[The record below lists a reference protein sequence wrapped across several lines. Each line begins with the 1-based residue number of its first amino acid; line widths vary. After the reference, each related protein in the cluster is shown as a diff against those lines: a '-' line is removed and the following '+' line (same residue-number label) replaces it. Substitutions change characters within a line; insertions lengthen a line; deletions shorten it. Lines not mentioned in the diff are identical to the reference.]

1 MAPSRESSSE
11 THLQLLTPIPTNG
24 NQPTLSHGLIMGI
37 LDKAPYILNNDEV
50 ETLQRGMEDPDY
62 ITGYWLAPETGEP
75 GFFFDYNFTDKGAW
89 QKRMHMSSQSTVV
102 IIGGIGTGKT
112 LGVGMSAVVWCLT
125 TESFRFLNVAQK
137 EWQARLMY
145 DLVLERAEGTPLARL
160 ISSAPQ
166 RPYPKI
172 IFRFQIG
179 ARIYQSMM
187 EFMSVDR
194 DARGIFS
201 WRGDWIN
208 VEEAGLLDNLD
219 EIALNLSTR
228 LSGTTKRGRS
238 YVGRFSF
245 ISNPWDTPHL
255 WYLFD
260 LASGDPENNL
270 SMVLST
276 RENKN
281 VSDDQITQMLK
292 HIPPDER
299 SRFLDGLRP
308 EGKGNYFAKPHIYS
322 SEDSVADEVIRE
334 CIEKEKPG
342 YLLQDMQGCGV
353 ISMEQPRLPGRI
365 YFLLG
370 DPGSDNAPSRNAPV
384 LMVWDVTD
392 FPNSPMR
399 LVAFWWG
406 FGFGRITPFI
416 DKLTEYKSKYKP
428 MFSGIDSTG
437 PQKSLAELL
446 NIQFAEDGH
455 ISEDQIGGLDFSGP
469 KKMAYLVAAR
479 LTLESGLTTWPKC
492 ITGMRAQ
499 LSNYDPAKDRAGGT
513 KIPQDIVACYAM
525 SCFVVR
531 TYFNVTL
538 DDLQT
543 MDSAYIEAGFFET
556 RDKRLR
562 KNERNRRAPSHSE
575 TRGKSA
581 TQHQ

>member
-1 MAPSRESSSE
+1 M
-11 THLQLLTPIPTNG
+11 
-24 NQPTLSHGLIMGI
+24 GL
-37 LDKAPYILNNDEV
+37 LDKGPYILNTSEI
-50 ETLQRGMEDPDY
+50 ETIEKGMDDPDF

-75 GFFFDYNFTDKGAW
+75 GFFFDYNFTAKGAW
-89 QKRMHMSSQSTVV
+89 QKRMHVASQSNIV
-102 IIGGIGTGKT
+102 IIGGVGTGKT

-145 DLVLERAEGTPLARL
+145 DLVLERAEGTPLAKL

-179 ARIYQSMM
+179 PRIYQSMM

-228 LSGTTKRGRS
+228 LTGTTKRGRS
-238 YVGRFSF
+238 FVGRFSF

-260 LASGDPENNL
+260 LAAGDPENNL

-276 RENKN
+276 RENHN
-281 VSDDQITQMLK
+281 VSDQQIQQMLK

-299 SRFLDGLRP
+299 GRFLDGLRP
-308 EGKGNYFAKPHIYS
+308 EGKGNYFAKPHIYL
-322 SEDSVADEVIRE
+322 SEDPIADEMVRE
-334 CIEKEKPG
+334 NVAAGKPDYVLDEING
-342 YLLQDMQGCGV
+342 AGV
-353 ISMEQPRLPGRI
+353 ISMEQPKLPGRI

-370 DPGSDNAPSRNAPV
+370 DPGSDNAPMRNAPV
-384 LMVWDVTD
+384 IMVWDVTS
-392 FPNSPMR
+392 FPAYPMR

-406 FGFGRITPFI
+406 FGYGKISPFVN
-416 DKLTEYKSKYKP
+416 KLEQMMSKYKP

-437 PQKSLAELL
+437 PQKGTAELI
-446 NIQFAEDGH
+446 NIQFSDNH
-455 ISEDQIGGLDFSGP
+455 QLILEDQIGGLDFSGP

-479 LTLESGLTTWPKC
+479 LTLESGLTSWPKS
-492 ITGMRAQ
+492 ITGIRAQ
-499 LSNYDPAKDRAGGT
+499 LSNYDPAKDRAGVA

-531 TYFNVTL
+531 TYFNVSL
-538 DDLQT
+538 DDLQA
-543 MDSAYIEAGFFET
+543 MDSASIEAGFFEN

-562 KNERNRRAPSHSE
+562 KAERSRRSPSLTEAS
-575 TRGKSA
+575 R
-581 TQHQ
+581 